1 MPILLRCHKG
11 FGPAVTGT
19 ALVAADNF
27 SARYDLDRGKG
38 VFSRPSHKLTGQSY
52 VDRILVLGTAKGG
65 VATAWMLH
73 DMAARG
79 LVPRGLI
86 FNRVNPIL
94 AQGAA
99 FGGVALVDR
108 FAGDVTQIFHTGDEL
123 RVDPSAGLV
132 EILNRDAYIPYK
144 ECRANPEDSDV
155 DHLPLCAA
163 SRADRMEIRRQ

>member
-1 MPILLRCHKG
+1 MPILLHCHKG
-11 FGPAVTGT
+11 IGPAVTGV

-27 SARYDLDRGKG
+27 SARYDLDRIKG
-38 VFSRPSHKLTGQSY
+38 VFSRPTHKLAGQSY
-52 VDRILVLGTAKGG
+52 AGRILVLDGAKGG

-79 LVPRGLI
+79 VVPRALI

-108 FAGDVTQIFHTGDEL
+108 FDGDVTQLIRSGDVL
-123 RVDPSAGLV
+123 RVDPAGGVV
-132 EILNRDAYIPYK
+132 EILNRNERGIEA
-144 ECRANPEDSDV
+144 
-155 DHLPLCAA
+155 
-163 SRADRMEIRRQ
+163 

>member
-11 FGPAVTGT
+11 IGLAVTGT

-27 SARYDLDRGKG
+27 SARYDLDRHKG
-38 VFSRPSHKLTGQSY
+38 VFSRPSHKLAGQSY
-52 VDRILVLGTAKGG
+52 IDRILVLDTAKGG

-73 DMAARG
+73 EMASRRV
-79 LVPRGLI
+79 VPKALI

-108 FAGDVTQIFHTGDEL
+108 FAGDVTQLFRTGDEL
-123 RVDPSAGLV
+123 RVDPAAGLV
-132 EILNRDAYIPYK
+132 EILNRDG
-144 ECRANPEDSDV
+144 
-155 DHLPLCAA
+155 
-163 SRADRMEIRRQ
+163 